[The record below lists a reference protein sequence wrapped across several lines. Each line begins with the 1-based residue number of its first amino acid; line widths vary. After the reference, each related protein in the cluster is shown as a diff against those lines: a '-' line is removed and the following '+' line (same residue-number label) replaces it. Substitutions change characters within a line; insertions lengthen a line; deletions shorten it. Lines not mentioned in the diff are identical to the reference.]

1 MFVKQK
7 LISKNNRNW
16 WKSDDLKAKQKRITD
31 VIAWKKIKYYLCEFK
46 RKKDNKVFFEFS
58 YKKEDCELFVM
69 DYSC

>member
-1 MFVKQK
+1 MKKWRFE
-7 LISKNNRNW
+7 SKTKENYW
-16 WKSDDLKAKQKRITD
+16 CDCM
-31 VIAWKKIKYYLCEFK
+31 KKIKYYLCEFK

>member
-16 WKSDDLKAKQKRITD
+16 WKSDDLKAKKNKNCWCD
-31 VIAWKKIKYYLCEFK
+31 CMKKIKYYLCEFK